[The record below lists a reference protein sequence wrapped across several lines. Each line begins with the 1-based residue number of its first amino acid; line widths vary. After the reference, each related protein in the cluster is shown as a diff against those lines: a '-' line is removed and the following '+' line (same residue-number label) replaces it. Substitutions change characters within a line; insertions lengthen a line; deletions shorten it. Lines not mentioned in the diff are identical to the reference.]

1 MANSTA
7 KTSFNPEDRA
17 IYPNH
22 YRGVR
27 KASVVLSKAKNC
39 PKDYNFNTFHG
50 YLCDR
55 LNAKHK
61 SLQIT
66 VGELGKLIDAKSVPA
81 KLLKAIKSYKDLQ
94 ELEKGSVLKS

>member
-1 MANSTA
+1 MNNQTTFEVKDPQATA
-7 KTSFNPEDRA
+7 TYGQIQRIAMQF
-17 IYPNH
+17 
-22 YRGVR
+22 
-27 KASVVLSKAKNC
+27 SKAKNC